1 MTQGSTS
8 ASDKARQDWQHDGFA
23 AAARLDC
30 RAIEQAVLEATGYR
44 LELEEKQIQADPDA
58 YFLSRF

>member
-1 MTQGSTS
+1 MT
-8 ASDKARQDWQHDGFA
+8 APFPRQRPKQ
-23 AAARLDC
+23 
-30 RAIEQAVLEATGYR
+30 AITGAVFKATGYR